1 MSALADQVVGTFDRV
16 PEADISSDSLAVG
29 IKRRR
34 HVHAAEV
41 RLLYENA
48 TTGIWASIL
57 IALPLAYIQRS
68 VSSPLVISTWLSF
81 MLVVA
86 LTRFVIARQYWRDAL
101 RESSSQRWK
110 ALFVAG
116 TAAAATAWGVA
127 GMLFYDPAQPTS
139 GTFLMFVL
147 GGVMLGGAPILAARP
162 EAFLTFFLPIGLL
175 TSARLAIA
183 GGEEHLMMAFLVG
196 LFTVATIATT
206 WRFHVTIGSSL
217 ELRFDNLELVESLS
231 AAKQYTDALNR
242 DLEMRVQD
250 RTAMLTEADQRKNE
264 FLATLAH
271 ELRNPL
277 APIRFA
283 LETLKGDSGS
293 GNAVRARDVID
304 RQVGQLV
311 RLVDDLLDVSRI
323 TTGKMMLRREP
334 HDVARLMTT
343 AVESIMPLVTGANHT
358 IEVEL
363 PAEAC
368 YVDGDGARV
377 VQVFANALN
386 NAVKFTPRGGH
397 IWFTAECRSDEAVVR
412 IRDNGLGIAPDVL
425 PRVFDMF
432 QQAEP
437 ILERSTG
444 GLGIGLTLARR
455 LVEMHQGRIEIRSP
469 GLGQGTEVEI
479 RLPTI
484 AAVDEHATAARIPTA
499 AAARSLRVLIV
510 EDNLDAAEMLDMA
523 VSTLGHDTRVAN
535 DGVSALALAGQFAP
549 EVILLDVG
557 LPVMN
562 GYAVAQALRA
572 RPERHR
578 IHIAAITG
586 WGQDEDRRK
595 AREAGFDS
603 HFTKP
608 LAPAALEGL
617 LARVAQGLGT
627 DGDGA
632 AGPRTRFTD
641 TASTMLSGDGVTR
654 SSERH

>member
-1 MSALADQVVGTFDRV
+1 VL
-16 PEADISSDSLAVG
+16 
-29 IKRRR
+29 
-34 HVHAAEV
+34 AAEV

-48 TTGIWASIL
+48 TTGIWASVL
-57 IALPLAYIQRS
+57 IALPLAYIQRN
-68 VSSPLVISTWLSF
+68 VSTPLIISAWLAF
-81 MLVVA
+81 MLAVA
-86 LTRFVIARQYWRDAL
+86 VTRFAIARGYWRDSL
-101 RESSSQRWK
+101 RESSSRRWK

-116 TAAAATAWGVA
+116 TAAAAAAWGVA

-175 TSARLAIA
+175 TSARLAIT
-183 GGEEHLMMAFLVG
+183 GGEEHLLMAFLVVV
-196 LFTVATIATT
+196 FTAATIATT
-206 WRFHVTIGSSL
+206 WRFHIAIASSL
-217 ELRFDNLELVESLS
+217 ELRFDNLELVQGLS
-231 AAKQYTDALNR
+231 AAKNYTDALNR
-242 DLEMRVQD
+242 DLELRVQD
-250 RTAMLTEADQRKNE
+250 RTALLTEADQRKNE

-283 LETLKGDSGS
+283 LETLKGDRLPS
-293 GNAVRARDVID
+293 AAARARDVID

-334 HDVARLMTT
+334 HDLARLMTT
-343 AVESIMPLVTGANHT
+343 AVESIMPLVTAANHT
-358 IEVEL
+358 LEVQL
-363 PAEAC
+363 PVVPS

-386 NAVKFTPRGGH
+386 NAVKFTPRGGR
-397 IWFTAECRSDEAVVR
+397 IWFTAERRSNEAVVR

-437 ILERSTG
+437 ILERSAG

-469 GLGQGTEVEI
+469 GPGQGTEVEI
-479 RLPTI
+479 RLPTT
-484 AAVDEHATAARIPTA
+484 AAVDADAMKAEKPTVG
-499 AAARSLRVLIV
+499 AARSLRVLIV
-510 EDNLDAAEMLDMA
+510 EDNLDAAEMLDTA
-523 VSTLGHDTRVAN
+523 VSVLGHNTRIAN
-535 DGVSALALAGQFAP
+535 DGVTALTLAGQFAP
-549 EVILLDVG
+549 EVVLLDVG

-572 RPERHR
+572 RPEHHR
-578 IHIAAITG
+578 VHIAAVTG

-608 LAPAALEGL
+608 LAPAALEEL
-617 LARVAQGLGT
+617 LTRVAHDLAA
-627 DGDGA
+627 DGDGVS
-632 AGPRTRFTD
+632 GPRTRFTD
-641 TASTMLSGDGVTR
+641 AASTKLSGDGVTR
-654 SSERH
+654 LSGRH

>member
-1 MSALADQVVGTFDRV
+1 MSALADQAVGTFDRV
-16 PEADISSDSLAVG
+16 PEAEVASASLAAG
-29 IKRRR
+29 SRRR
-34 HVHAAEV
+34 SHVLAAEV

-81 MLVVA
+81 MLAVA

-127 GMLFYDPAQPTS
+127 GMLFYDPTQPTS

-196 LFTVATIATT
+196 IFTAATIATT
-206 WRFHVTIGSSL
+206 WRFHITIGSSL
-217 ELRFDNLELVESLS
+217 ELRFDNLELIESLS

-242 DLEMRVQD
+242 DLELRVQD

-283 LETLKGDSGS
+283 LDTLKGDSPAIS
-293 GNAVRARDVID
+293 AARAREVID

-397 IWFTAECRSDEAVVR
+397 I
-412 IRDNGLGIAPDVL
+412 
-425 PRVFDMF
+425 
-432 QQAEP
+432 
-437 ILERSTG
+437 
-444 GLGIGLTLARR
+444 
-455 LVEMHQGRIEIRSP
+455 
-469 GLGQGTEVEI
+469 
-479 RLPTI
+479 
-484 AAVDEHATAARIPTA
+484 
-499 AAARSLRVLIV
+499 
-510 EDNLDAAEMLDMA
+510 
-523 VSTLGHDTRVAN
+523 
-535 DGVSALALAGQFAP
+535 
-549 EVILLDVG
+549 
-557 LPVMN
+557 
-562 GYAVAQALRA
+562 
-572 RPERHR
+572 
-578 IHIAAITG
+578 
-586 WGQDEDRRK
+586 
-595 AREAGFDS
+595 
-603 HFTKP
+603 
-608 LAPAALEGL
+608 
-617 LARVAQGLGT
+617 
-627 DGDGA
+627 
-632 AGPRTRFTD
+632 
-641 TASTMLSGDGVTR
+641 
-654 SSERH
+654 